1 MNNDKRAAAGRLF
14 FYLGIHP
21 VIGPLEGGAGG
32 TRPRKRGSGHTPKR
46 PAPKHHAQAA
56 KGRARPARP

>member
-1 MNNDKRAAAGRLF
+1 MTEEPPQGGF
-14 FYLGIHP
+14 FVIWVFTQASAP
-21 VIGPLEGGAGG
+21 VEGGAGG

>member
-1 MNNDKRAAAGRLF
+1 MTEEPPQGGF
-14 FYLGIHP
+14 F
-21 VIGPLEGGAGG
+21 VILVFTQAMALVEGGAGG

>member
-1 MNNDKRAAAGRLF
+1 MTEEPPQGGF
-14 FYLGIHP
+14 FVIWVLTQVSAP
-21 VIGPLEGGAGG
+21 VEGGAGG

-56 KGRARPARP
+56 KGGARPDRP